1 MAGLFG
7 GGSKSQPATRY
18 QFLNVQTSTQGLCI
32 PAGWGQYRAA
42 PNLLDYVDFSSKA
55 VKQKTGK
62 GGGGS
67 TTSYT
72 YSVAVMMGLV
82 EGPVQGIGQVWQDNT
97 VTTLAATGFTLFNGT
112 ETQAPW
118 SYMTSKH
125 PTRALAY
132 AGTAYVANGS
142 CQLGSSPDL
151 QNYNYEVIDKL
162 AGSMPGTVD
171 ANFGDIIPD
180 YLTNPQYSYGFP
192 SDSIDA
198 ASLAVFKTYQ
208 QAQGLFFSPYL
219 NNQEQSTQ
227 TFQRWAQLGNSWIF
241 WSGNVLKFV
250 PLGDREITGTTLP
263 IVQLDD
269 GAIHQYI
276 LNDISGTV
284 AVDTGSTPANGTY
297 YGVYGLGQAGI
308 ASSVPNSAQ
317 LGQNSPQE
325 DGYVALP
332 YAEFAHGA
340 GGAFT
345 VEWMQNFLNDA
356 SGSGQTY
363 IHFGNG
369 DPVSSHAGFALLEDN
384 SGSAVSFVVGTTGG
398 HTAATY
404 SPTTV
409 ANSHIVCVY
418 DGAKIYLY
426 VNGALQAQAT
436 CGGAYVASSNNIQI
450 GNAPG
455 APAIGAIVQQCVAF
469 YDYALTPDQVLSH
482 YGAAVHGGG
491 TYTPNLTPVYN
502 LTYDDFIFKKG
513 TDPVVVTRS
522 DPSDGYNNVTI
533 NCNDRSNA
541 YNATTVLWQDQSS
554 VDQYGQLMSQTVSA
568 NEIQDTAVAQICA
581 ALIGKRAVYIRN
593 TYAFTLGYNYV
604 LLEPGDIVTITDP
617 NIGLAAFP
625 VRITNV
631 KESKD
636 YTLAITAEECPF
648 GIGTPAIYNVQ
659 QSGGNSPPNVQVD
672 PGNVNAPAIFEP
684 SAAITGGAAEIWI
697 GLSGGV
703 NWGGAE
709 VYISFDS
716 ENYNFIGD
724 VTEGSIQGVLAA
736 ALSNH
741 ADPDIVDTLEV
752 DLTESLST
760 LPATATNADA
770 DAFRTL
776 VLVDNEVMAYGS
788 ATPTAGVNP
797 YAFSM
802 TYLRRGVYGTSPAA
816 HASGAPFCRIDI
828 NTIFTYALPEE
839 YVGATLYLKF
849 VSFNTFGNG
858 YQDIA
863 DVTEYTYVPT
873 GTAYVIAPPGTPTAT
888 PSTVTQVDGTTLL
901 TMNVAWAASGGPNL
915 GGYNLRFSTD
925 GGTTW
930 QGSVTL
936 PPSAT
941 TYQLKPALAST
952 SYIFELQAFSQNGQA
967 LSTWSASA
975 STGSGSL
982 IAGVPDAPTA
992 IAATAGAASAT
1003 VTWTPSD
1010 SSSTKGNQVSY
1021 GTINVFSAAT
1031 LYPVTTAGSGIVVSG
1046 LTVGTEYYFWVQA
1059 FNDAGASTPD
1069 GPANA
1074 TPTAPATGSVTTSS
1088 AGELAWYSGTGTAV
1102 VGNINVTYNA
1112 GALTIGVAGTTGGSL
1127 VLSGETSGS
1136 VTVKTNAA
1144 AGSWS
1149 MTLPATAGTAGQVLS
1164 TDGSGNTS
1172 WATASGG
1179 GGGGGGISFG
1189 QLAAPT
1195 ASQTLLVYPVGSGGL
1210 TLSTGLPGASAY
1222 AETAPTAA
1230 VSLTI
1235 YKNGTSIGTINWV
1248 AGANAGTFTFSA
1260 DVTFA
1265 SGDVL
1270 TVGAPGT
1277 PDVTFANFGIVLVP
1291 ISSGSSSS
1299 GWTKLTFSTSS
1310 ASISNWQRTWSY
1322 FAGTQ
1327 SFSFTAP
1334 CRIRIRA
1341 LIEQAT
1347 TSNNY
1352 GIILSNGSA
1361 FYTFVLQNDGNCV
1374 AYLPTSSGGGAGLN
1388 NNSGY
1393 PNTEA
1398 NTDASISQPCFRYI
1412 EGRLTVNG
1420 SSSNVISMNT
1430 DGVWQTGIISES
1442 GADLTSG
1449 MWTVGIICDS
1459 HSQIGDVV
1467 ISTVIAD

>member
-1 MAGLFG
+1 MAGLFP

-62 GGGGS
+62 GGGAS

-112 ETQAPW
+112 EIQAPW

-208 QAQGLFFSPYL
+208 QAQGLFFSPYM

-250 PLGDREITGTTLP
+250 PLGDSEITGTTLP
-263 IVQLDD
+263 IVQLGD
-269 GAIHQYI
+269 GAVHQYT
-276 LNDISGTV
+276 LNETSGTTAIDAV
-284 AVDTGSTPANGTY
+284 AGANGTY
-297 YGVYGLGQAGI
+297 GGSYTLEQPGL
-308 ASSVPNSAQ
+308 ASGVPNSAL
-317 LGQNSPQE
+317 LGAPGGSDVPGWIEFPFN
-325 DGYVALP
+325 DVA
-332 YAEFAHGA
+332 FGA
-340 GGAFT
+340 GGAFSIEFLMLNINYAGAGT
-345 VEWMQNFLNDA
+345 KPPLFLNGNPP
-356 SGSGQTY
+356 SGNKGFY
-363 IHFGNG
+363 ITGAAPGLN
-369 DPVSSHAGFALLEDN
+369 PEIVMA
-384 SGSAVSFVVGTTGG
+384 TTGG
-398 HTAATY
+398 NITISGPVPAT
-404 SPTTV
+404 SV
-409 ANSHIVCVY
+409 HHIVMVY
-418 DGAKIYLY
+418 DGTYLY
-426 VNGALQAQAT
+426 FYCNGELIASDRLPGSYIPANENMFAQYSPQA
-436 CGGAYVASSNNIQI
+436 GI
-450 GNAPG
+450 GNG
-455 APAIGAIVQQCVAF
+455 YETCQCVAM
-469 YDYALTPDQVLSH
+469 YAYALSPDQILSH
-482 YGAAVHGGG
+482 FGASLHGGG

-502 LTYDDFIFKKG
+502 LTHDDFIFKKG

-617 NIGLAAFP
+617 NIGLTAFL

-636 YTLAITAEECPF
+636 YMLAITAEECPF

-659 QSGGNSPPNVQVD
+659 QSAGNSPPNVQVD
-672 PGNVNAPAIFEP
+672 PGNVNTPAIFEP

-716 ENYNFIGD
+716 ENYSFIGD

-736 ALSNH
+736 ALADR
-741 ADPDIVDTLEV
+741 ADPDTTDTLEV

-760 LPATATNADA
+760 LPATATDTDA

-816 HASGAPFCRIDI
+816 HSSGAPFCRIDT
-828 NTIFTYALPEE
+828 NTIFTYALPEQ

-925 GGTTW
+925 GGATW

-952 SYIFELQAFSQNGQA
+952 SYIFELQAFSQNGKA

-1003 VTWTPSD
+1003 VTWIPSD
-1010 SSSTKGNQVSY
+1010 SASTKGNQVSY
-1021 GTINVFSAAT
+1021 GTTNVFSAAT
-1031 LYPVTTAGSGIVVSG
+1031 LYPVTTTGSGIVVSG
-1046 LTVGTEYYFWVQA
+1046 LTVGTEYFFWVQA
-1059 FNDAGASTPD
+1059 FNDAGASTAD
-1069 GPANA
+1069 GPANVM
-1074 TPTAPATGSVTTSS
+1074 PTAPATGSVTTSS
-1088 AGELAWYSGTGTAV
+1088 AGELAWYSAPGTAV
-1102 VGNINVTYNA
+1102 VGNVNVTYNA
-1112 GALTIGVAGTTGGSL
+1112 GALTVGVAGTQAGKL
-1127 VLSGETSGS
+1127 VLSGVTSGT
-1136 VTVKTNAA
+1136 VTINTTAT
-1144 AGSWS
+1144 AGGWT
-1149 MTLPATAGTAGQVLS
+1149 MTLPATAGATGQVLS
-1164 TDGSGNTS
+1164 TDGTGDLSWINVSDVTYGGNPVTS
-1172 WATASGG
+1172 IVAGSNVTMSLALGVLTISSSGG
-1179 GGGGGGISFG
+1179 GGGGGGLGTAWTDMLS
-1189 QLAAPT
+1189 PT
-1195 ASQTLLVYPVGSGGL
+1195 VQRSLGTTY
-1210 TLSTGLPGASAY
+1210 TNSTGHALFVTVSGYSTSVQQLQLFVDGTLVTGSLAPGGEEGMWLFGVVPAGATYSVAFQS
-1222 AETAPTAA
+1222 P
-1230 VSLTI
+1230 S
-1235 YKNGTSIGTINWV
+1235 NGTLTNW
-1248 AGANAGTFTFSA
+1248 
-1260 DVTFA
+1260 
-1265 SGDVL
+1265 
-1270 TVGAPGT
+1270 
-1277 PDVTFANFGIVLVP
+1277 
-1291 ISSGSSSS
+1291 
-1299 GWTKLTFSTSS
+1299 
-1310 ASISNWQRTWSY
+1310 
-1322 FAGTQ
+1322 
-1327 SFSFTAP
+1327 
-1334 CRIRIRA
+1334 
-1341 LIEQAT
+1341 
-1347 TSNNY
+1347 
-1352 GIILSNGSA
+1352 
-1361 FYTFVLQNDGNCV
+1361 
-1374 AYLPTSSGGGAGLN
+1374 
-1388 NNSGY
+1388 
-1393 PNTEA
+1393 
-1398 NTDASISQPCFRYI
+1398 
-1412 EGRLTVNG
+1412 
-1420 SSSNVISMNT
+1420 
-1430 DGVWQTGIISES
+1430 SE
-1442 GADLTSG
+1442 
-1449 MWTVGIICDS
+1449 M
-1459 HSQIGDVV
+1459 
-1467 ISTVIAD
+1467 